1 MYCNFTNLKI
11 INHQQVQVSRRV
23 DANTTWLGGEQF
35 IVYVGIRKPSQVSEI
50 IRLGYI
56 RQTSIH
62 YQYARQFKSDV
73 FYGLVTAVVT
83 ADLSAVGVTPL
94 ESSALK
100 SIF

>member
-1 MYCNFTNLKI
+1 MP
-11 INHQQVQVSRRV
+11 
-23 DANTTWLGGEQF
+23 DNTTWLGGKQF

-50 IRLGYI
+50 IRLDYI

-73 FYGLVTAVVT
+73 FYGLVTA
-83 ADLSAVGVTPL
+83 DLSAVGVTPL